1 MATHDPRKA
10 VELLRNHLAT
20 HDQQLAFLFGAGVS
34 CAVRDKATGS
44 PLIPAV
50 AALTE
55 TCGNHVKG
63 ISAEFSNAWLA
74 IQKECTDLGLDNNI
88 EVILSRI
95 RGKLAALGPA
105 DNTLGLKVSE
115 LAKFEQE
122 ICESIAK
129 QVSPAPSLIP
139 DNSPHDQFALW
150 LKAIRR
156 KSAIEIFTTNYDV
169 LIERSLEEA
178 QVPLFDGFSGSY
190 LPFFNTECFD
200 DEGQMPPPEWVRLW
214 KLHGSVNWTISENGG
229 KRRVIRDQNAT
240 KGEMILPSH
249 LKYEESKKLPYQA
262 LMDRLHT
269 TMKKRG
275 ALLVTSGFSFGDQ
288 HINSILFD
296 ALEAHSLTHII
307 SLQFGDIAESS
318 ELSKLAERYRNFLV
332 FGRNAAVIQG
342 VWGEW
347 KLATPIDANSAPFM
361 DKAFAPVDPGTASGG
376 QLKLGDFAAFCA
388 FLETMGFSG
397 GSLK

>member
-1 MATHDPRKA
+1 MTTHDPRKA

-20 HDQQLAFLFGAGVS
+20 HDQQIAFLFGAGVS
-34 CAVRDKATGS
+34 CAVKNKITGS

-50 AALTE
+50 AALTKA
-55 TCGNHVKG
+55 CGIHVKG
-63 ISAEFSNAWLA
+63 LSGEFNQAWLA
-74 IQKECTDLGLDNNI
+74 IEQECADLGLDNNI

-95 RGKLAALGPA
+95 RGKLSALGPS
-105 DNTLGLKVSE
+105 DNTLGLNVAE
-115 LAKFEQE
+115 LAKFEQA
-122 ICESIAK
+122 ICAAIAK
-129 QVSPAPSLIP
+129 QVSPAPNLIP
-139 DNSPHDQFALW
+139 DNTPHGQFAHW
-150 LKAIRR
+150 LKAVRR

-200 DEGQMPPPEWVRLW
+200 EEGQMPPPEWVRLW
-214 KLHGSVNWTISENGG
+214 KLHGSVNWTIASNGG
-229 KRRVIRDQNAT
+229 RRRIVRDQSAT
-240 KGEMILPSH
+240 EGEMILPSH

-262 LMDRLHT
+262 LMDRLQT

-296 ALEAHSLTHII
+296 ALEANSLAHII
-307 SLQFGDIAESS
+307 SLQFDDVAEDS
-318 ELSKLAERYRNFLV
+318 ELSKLAGRYRNFLV
-332 FGRNAAVIQG
+332 LGRNAAVLQG
-342 VWGEW
+342 IWGEW
-347 KLATPIDANSAPFM
+347 KLATPIDAHSAPFM
-361 DKAFAPVDPGTASGG
+361 DKAFDPVDPSTACGG
-376 QLKLGDFAAFCA
+376 QLKLGDFAAFCV

-397 GSLK
+397 GSLI